1 MTDTG
6 GNTTSTT
13 ISMTEQDS
21 LPDVLEQIRA
31 ARGSSVSLEIPEHSP
46 VFLTA
51 TEFRTLRDAADSY
64 DVTVQ
69 LVTEDPLRL
78 QLASMFGLADS
89 LRPRDRE
96 ADAETDREIEATPSF
111 RGWRSARARHT
122 GAETDDNEE
131 DAADPIAISRR
142 RRTEAYEAGKKP
154 PRAVE
159 SPNVGLSEDAS
170 YVSLSYLEED
180 AGANT
185 AQKIGRIVAVVLVA
199 ALIAFVAGWYYMPG
213 VTVTAQLRQAPISTE
228 LIYSVT
234 APGAAAAP
242 DAAFSVEATELS
254 DTVAFSFEVPVTG
267 LQSTPD
273 QTATGSVTLRNAS
286 DAAVTIPAGTALTT
300 AAGVAYTTDAEVEV
314 PAGSTDGST
323 IGEATVA
330 VTASEPGASSNV
342 GPGELSGKVADQ
354 PVFFSNL
361 DAEITNGS
369 DIEVGVVTQAD
380 LDTVDQLMASDVN
393 RIVAEA
399 WTEHLPEGQA
409 MLIPSVDAED
419 PDYTVQQQVG
429 DQADHVVVDGTADA
443 TGFRYDENVVEQ
455 RAQEFYASALQEE
468 VPDGYELL
476 TDTVT
481 LGEANL
487 VAQSTSS
494 VEFRMEATAT
504 IQAVF
509 SDGDRDRVIA
519 DMAGSDEESAE
530 IILGNEPA
538 LASWEIAE
546 SPGWWPGGMP
556 RAESRISIE
565 TTGGTDTEPAATP
578 ASADNAS

>member
-6 GNTTSTT
+6 GNTTSST

-21 LPDVLEQIRA
+21 LPEVLEQIRA
-31 ARGSSVSLEIPEHSP
+31 ARGTTVSLDIPEHSP

-69 LVTEDPLRL
+69 LLTEDPLRL

-96 ADAETDREIEATPSF
+96 ADEETDREIEATPSF
-111 RGWRSARARHT
+111 RGWRSARARHA
-122 GAETDDNEE
+122 GNDETDDEE
-131 DAADPIAISRR
+131 DAADPIAVSRR
-142 RRTEAYEAGKKP
+142 RRTQAYEDGKTS
-154 PRAVE
+154 PRAAG

-180 AGANT
+180 PGTST
-185 AQKIGRIVAVVLVA
+185 AQRIGRIVAVALVA

-213 VTVTAQLRQAPISTE
+213 VTVRAQLRQAPVSTE

-267 LQSTPD
+267 LQTTPD
-273 QTATGSVTLRNAS
+273 QTASGTVTLRNAS
-286 DAAVTIPAGTALTT
+286 EAAVTIPAGAALTT
-300 AAGVAYTTDAEVEV
+300 AGGISYATDAEVEV
-314 PAGSTDGST
+314 PAGSADGST
-323 IGEATVA
+323 VGEATVA
-330 VTASEPGASSNV
+330 VTASEPGAGSNV
-342 GPGELSGKVADQ
+342 GPGELSGKIADQ

-361 DAEITNGS
+361 DAEIVNGT

-380 LDTVDQLMASDVN
+380 LDTANQLMASDVN

-399 WTEHLPEGQA
+399 WTGHLPEGQA
-409 MLIPSVDAED
+409 MLIPSVDAEE
-419 PDYTVQQQVG
+419 PEFTVQQREG
-429 DQADHVVVDGTADA
+429 DLADNVVVEGTANA
-443 TGFRYDENVVEQ
+443 TGFRYDERVVEQ
-455 RAQEFYASALQEE
+455 QAAEFYASALQEE
-468 VPDGYELL
+468 VPEGYELL
-476 TDTVT
+476 TDTMT
-481 LGEANL
+481 LGEPNL

-509 SDGDRDRVIA
+509 SDDDRDRVIA
-519 DMAGSDEESAE
+519 DMAGSDVESAE

-538 LASWEIAE
+538 LASWEMSE

-565 TTGGTDTEPAATP
+565 TTGVDETQPLATP
-578 ASADNAS
+578 SAKDDAS